1 LTTGGIGGHFGR
13 VLKEAMECYTEKETS
28 GWVVQSQQ
36 HIKDNL
42 RLEQMNRKRWEIL
55 NECYERKN

>member
-1 LTTGGIGGHFGR
+1 
-13 VLKEAMECYTEKETS
+13 MECYTEKETS